1 MKRTSLNPTG
11 EMARWLRQNQDNQ
24 EAARILKIY
33 EKAFRLSDEE
43 YKEASRL
50 RERLELLGRGL
61 FKAVKPG
68 LYYKESTNIIYKV
81 NKGSATAEWREVTR
95 NWWSKDADMVL
106 LTADI
111 KNGTTLPLTSK
122 LASEIGLKNGI
133 CCMCGKSLTEEG
145 SLKTG
150 IGPVCARNLKK
161 SEEEND
167 N

>member
-11 EMARWLRQNQDNQ
+11 EMARWLRQNQDDE

-50 RERLELLGRGL
+50 RERLELVGKCL
-61 FKAVKPG
+61 FKVVKSG
-68 LYYKESTNIIYKV
+68 LYYKNSTNIIYKV
-81 NKGSATAEWREVTR
+81 DKDSAKAEWREATR

-106 LTADI
+106 LTIDI
-111 KNGTTLPLTSK
+111 KNGATLPLTSK

-133 CCMCGKSLTEEG
+133 CCMCGKSLTEER

-150 IGPVCARNLKK
+150 IGPVCAKK
-161 SEEEND
+161 VKKNEEENVD
-167 N
+167 